1 MCGLFIE
8 ANDGL
13 WSSSTKSVRIEG
25 VVTSIRLESFFWMIL
40 EEISARDDLSVA
52 QLLTKLYLEA
62 IDADHD
68 IGNFTSF
75 LRVCCS
81 RYLSLIADG
90 HITRGAS
97 MPLADIE
104 AAPMLNLEKIDM
116 LKRQQALSLR
126 RVNNGTVN

>member
-1 MCGLFIE
+1 
-8 ANDGL
+8 
-13 WSSSTKSVRIEG
+13 
-25 VVTSIRLESFFWMIL
+25 
-40 EEISARDDLSVA
+40 LSVA

-104 AAPMLNLEKIDM
+104 AAPMLNLEKADM